1 METLVVVKRDIA
13 LMADSTE
20 HILGGRALEHIAV
33 CACLWVDRAGAMR
46 TPPVYMEET
55 MDNVSEW
62 TDQLVE
68 AEQQLA
74 QAYSILAKLQ
84 ADLKAAGRKKDMQAI
99 GEVVE
104 RLARYGRLFEDIR
117 QSWIEVAE

>member
-1 METLVVVKRDIA
+1 MAPPAVQRFVIRSSVQIKCAALGAPERDP
-13 LMADSTE
+13 
-20 HILGGRALEHIAV
+20 ALE
-33 CACLWVDRAGAMR
+33 
-46 TPPVYMEET
+46 EES
-55 MDNVSEW
+55 MDQVAAW
-62 TDQLVE
+62 TEQLQE

-74 QAYSILAKLQ
+74 EAYGILAKLQ

-117 QSWIEVAE
+117 QAWMEASE

>member
-1 METLVVVKRDIA
+1 
-13 LMADSTE
+13 
-20 HILGGRALEHIAV
+20 
-33 CACLWVDRAGAMR
+33 
-46 TPPVYMEET
+46 

-62 TDQLVE
+62 TDQLLA

-74 QAYSILAKLQ
+74 EAYGMLAKLH
-84 ADLKAAGRKKDMQAI
+84 AELKAAGRKKDMQAI

-117 QSWIEVAE
+117 QSWTEAAE

>member
-1 METLVVVKRDIA
+1 
-13 LMADSTE
+13 
-20 HILGGRALEHIAV
+20 
-33 CACLWVDRAGAMR
+33 
-46 TPPVYMEET
+46 

-62 TDQLVE
+62 TDRLLE

-74 QAYSILAKLQ
+74 EAYGILAKLQ
-84 ADLKAAGRKKDMQAI
+84 AELKAAGRKKDMQAV

-117 QSWIEVAE
+117 QSWTEVAE

>member
-1 METLVVVKRDIA
+1 
-13 LMADSTE
+13 
-20 HILGGRALEHIAV
+20 
-33 CACLWVDRAGAMR
+33 
-46 TPPVYMEET
+46 MEET

>member
-1 METLVVVKRDIA
+1 LN
-13 LMADSTE
+13 
-20 HILGGRALEHIAV
+20 
-33 CACLWVDRAGAMR
+33 
-46 TPPVYMEET
+46 EEEI
-55 MDNVSEW
+55 MDNLSEW
-62 TDQLVE
+62 TDQLLE

-74 QAYSILAKLQ
+74 EAYRILAALQ

-117 QSWIEVAE
+117 QSWSDVPE